1 MVEIR
6 QRSTLFAGILLSTAI
21 LTACETPAPAPDPDY
36 VAGVEQWQT
45 ERDERLKS
53 EDGWL
58 TLVGL
63 HWLEEGDNRFGTAP
77 DNDIVLP
84 EGSAPD
90 YVGSL
95 TLDGEEITVVAAEG
109 SDLTLDGGP
118 LTRPEIRADDPGPA
132 DVLRTGDLSLYV
144 IRRNDRH
151 AVRVKN
157 PRSDVRAE
165 FSGMEY
171 FPIDPT
177 WRIDAVFVPYDEPK
191 PIQVPNV
198 LGYVETMQAPGH
210 VEFEVNGESLKL
222 VPVSSNGST
231 KLFFIF
237 GDETNGKETYGAG
250 RFLYTPLPEN
260 GKVDLDFNKAYSP
273 PCVFTPYA
281 TCPTPPKENRLP
293 ARIEAGE
300 KNYAAH

>member
-1 MVEIR
+1 VR
-6 QRSTLFAGILLSTAI
+6 AGVLSCIAV
-21 LTACETPAPAPDPDY
+21 LAACVTPAPAPDPEY
-36 VAGVEQWQT
+36 VSVIEQWQA

-53 EDGWL
+53 ENGWL
-58 TLVGL
+58 TLVGF
-63 HWLEEGDNRFGTAP
+63 HWLEEGENRFGTAP
-77 DNDIVLP
+77 DNDIVFP
-84 EGSAPD
+84 EGTAPAH
-90 YVGSL
+90 VGTL
-95 TLDGEEITVVAAEG
+95 TLEGDAITVVPGDE
-109 SDLTLDGGP
+109 SDLTLDGAP
-118 LTRPEIRADDPGPA
+118 PTRREIRADDPGPP
-132 DVLRTGDLSLYV
+132 DVMRTGDLSFYV

-157 PRSDVRAE
+157 PKSPVLAE
-165 FSGMEY
+165 FTGMEY
-171 FPIDPT
+171 FPIDPA
-177 WRIDAVFVPYDEPK
+177 WRVDAVFVAYDEPR

-198 LGYVETMQAPGH
+198 LGYAVTMQAPGR
-210 VEFEVNGESLKL
+210 VEFEVNGESLEL
-222 VPVSSNGST
+222 VPVLSSPTST
-231 KLFFIF
+231 ELYFIF

-293 ARIEAGE
+293 VRIEAGE